1 MRPFL
6 FILAFFLGS
15 FFAQHAVA
23 QMTSLKQ
30 FSLKSDGA
38 SVIIHWE
45 VAEEDGIEEYRL
57 YRQDYESAPLELVHS
72 QRPGGI
78 SRYEYMDNDIFKD
91 ERRIIFYE
99 LHILKNGEIHKFY
112 ASLNHNPT
120 AIQRTW
126 GSIKKMF
133 Q

>member
-1 MRPFL
+1 MRSFL
-6 FILAFFLGS
+6 FILAFFLGT
-15 FFAQHAVA
+15 FFAQQAVA
-23 QMTSLKQ
+23 QIVNLQQ
-30 FSLKSDGA
+30 FDLRSESA
-38 SVIIHWE
+38 SVIVRWE
-45 VAEEDGIEEYRL
+45 VGDESGIEEYRL
-57 YRQDYESAPLELVHS
+57 YRQDSEGAPLELIHS
-72 QRPGGI
+72 KSPNGI
-78 SRYEYMDNDIFKD
+78 SLYEYMDNDIFKN

-99 LHILKNGEIHKFY
+99 LHIVKNGEIHKFY

>member
-1 MRPFL
+1 MRSTL
-6 FILAFFLGS
+6 FVLAFFIGT

-23 QMTSLKQ
+23 QMTSLRQ
-30 FSLKSDGA
+30 FNLKSDGA
-38 SVIIHWE
+38 SVIVHWE
-45 VAEEDGIEEYRL
+45 VGGEDGIEEYRL
-57 YRQDYESAPLELVHS
+57 YRQDHEGAPLELIHS
-72 QRPGGI
+72 QSPDGI
-78 SRYEYMDNDIFKD
+78 SQYEYMDNDIFKN

-99 LHILKNGEIHKFY
+99 LHIVKDGEIHKFY